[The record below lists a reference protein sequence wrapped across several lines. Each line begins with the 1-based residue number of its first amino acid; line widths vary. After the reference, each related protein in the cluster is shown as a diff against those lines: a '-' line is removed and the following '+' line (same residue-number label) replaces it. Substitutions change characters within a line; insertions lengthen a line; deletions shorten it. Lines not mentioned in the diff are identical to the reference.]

1 MTITRLDHILFL
13 ASVFCFWLA
22 TYIYVPIFSLYLE
35 QISFPYAAIGII
47 LGSYGV
53 LQVAL
58 RFPLGVLSD
67 RLRSI
72 RKGLYVSGFVIAAI
86 SGLILVF
93 FSFVM
98 VLIGR
103 LLSGVTAAMWVM
115 ATILYAQYVHQDQAG
130 KAMGAM
136 QLFTV
141 LPQFAS
147 MLTAGLLVESFG
159 WLSPFWVGV
168 VVSIIGLVLSLFVK
182 VVDHDATQVQTLQAH
197 EYITRTLKTKSLL
210 PLATIALITH
220 GVMFISIF
228 GFTPNYAATLGINEQ
243 QMVLL
248 MTAFFPTSCTFLI
261 NGSYHTTHKKS
272 RVNHCMSSLFLS
284 AIAFLTVPLS
294 TGLVSISIIHAIIG
308 LALGFVLPICLSQ
321 AATLAPPSMKTT
333 IMGFYQSYYA
343 AGIFLGPWLAGLIAE
358 HYSLPAVFVFASF
371 TAVVGGILTIY
382 LIVQSNKTRD
392 SIESREC

>member
-58 RFPLGVLSD
+58 RFPLGMLSD

-93 FSFVM
+93 FDSFVM

-168 VVSIIGLVLSLFVK
+168 IVSIIGLVLSLFVK

-197 EYITRTLKTKSLL
+197 EYFTRTLKTKSLM

-248 MTAFFPTSCTFLI
+248 MTAFFLPHALSSLMVATIQLTKKVELI
-261 NGSYHTTHKKS
+261 I
-272 RVNHCMSSLFLS
+272 VMSSLFLS

-294 TGLVSISIIHAIIG
+294 TGLLSISIIHAIIG

-382 LIVQSNKTRD
+382 LIVQSKQNT
-392 SIESREC
+392 